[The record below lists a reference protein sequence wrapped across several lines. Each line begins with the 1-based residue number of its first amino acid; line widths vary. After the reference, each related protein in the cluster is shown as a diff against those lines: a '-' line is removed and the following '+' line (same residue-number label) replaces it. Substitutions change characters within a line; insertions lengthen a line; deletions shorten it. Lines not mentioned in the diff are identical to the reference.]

1 MSFARQSLG
10 SLLALVFGVA
20 VSVLLPRVLGAE
32 ARGEYQLAV
41 KLAGLVLA
49 VAQLG
54 IPEVLLQLMAE
65 RRATTGALIGTSL
78 SLGLAGAAFMALVLG
93 LAAPLFR
100 DNLLRGV
107 EPVLLWLT
115 LGGSIASLLALLARR
130 FIQLGG
136 RLNIYNG
143 LDVGRTLVFLALV
156 AIGGVVLPRQ
166 ALGPTLAWL
175 IGEVVLAI
183 VAIAYLWRMFT
194 PSNAIQTPKRDGLV
208 GRTAGGPWQPRPAL
222 ATELARSGAPIQF
235 GLLGMFLGSE
245 GGAFVLNA
253 NLDVASVGIYSVALS
268 VARLVLQV
276 SIALRTA
283 LQPRLLTAEQD
294 SAAMTA
300 RVTRHA
306 LLWMVAMACALGI
319 GSPLAPLIFTREFT
333 AVGPV
338 LVLLLPGMVAY
349 GVWQLVAS
357 HLLRLGRR
365 GLLAA
370 IAWLFG
376 LSSILLQALGAQVF
390 GLAGAAA
397 GLSVAYVAAT
407 VVVLVLFVQL
417 SGRPARELLP
427 VPGDL
432 AFYVGLTRR
441 VLATR

>member
-20 VSVLLPRVLGAE
+20 VSVLLPRVLGPE

-49 VAQLG
+49 VAQWG
-54 IPEVLLQLMAE
+54 IPEVLLQLMAD
-65 RRATTGALIGTSL
+65 RRQSLGRLIGTSM
-78 SLGLAGAAFMALVLG
+78 SLGVIGAALTALILG

-115 LGGSIASLLALLARR
+115 LGGSLASLVALLARR
-130 FIQLGG
+130 FIQLEG
-136 RLNIYNG
+136 RLDVYNG
-143 LDVGRTLVFLALV
+143 LDVGRTVLFLGLV
-156 AIGGVVLPRQ
+156 ALGGVVLPRQ
-166 ALGPTLAWL
+166 ALGPTAAWL
-175 IGEVVLAI
+175 IGEVLLAV
-183 VAIAYLWRMFT
+183 VAVAYLSRMSTRPSSPWR
-194 PSNAIQTPKRDGLV
+194 PE
-208 GRTAGGPWQPRPAL
+208 PAL
-222 ATELARSGAPIQF
+222 ATELVRSGAPIQF

-253 NLDVASVGIYSVALS
+253 SLDVASVGIYSVALS
-268 VARLVLQV
+268 VSRLVLQV

-283 LQPRLLTAEQD
+283 LQPRLVAAEQD

-300 RVTRHA
+300 RVTRHG
-306 LLWMVAMACALGI
+306 LLWMVAVACALAI
-319 GSPLAPLIFTREFT
+319 GSPLAPVIFTREFT

-338 LVLLLPGMVAY
+338 LVLLLPGMIAY

-357 HLLRLGRR
+357 HLLRVGRR

-370 IAWLFG
+370 VAWLFG
-376 LSSILLQALGAQVF
+376 ISSILLQALGAQVL

-397 GLSVAYVAAT
+397 GLTLAYVLAT
-407 VVVLVLFVQL
+407 LVVLVAFVQL
-417 SGRPARELLP
+417 TGRPARELLP

-441 VLATR
+441 VLAIR

>member
-1 MSFARQSLG
+1 
-10 SLLALVFGVA
+10 
-20 VSVLLPRVLGAE
+20 VLGPE

-49 VAQLG
+49 VAQWG
-54 IPEVLLQLMAE
+54 IPEVLLQLVAE
-65 RRATTGALIGTSL
+65 RRQSMGRLVGTSMGLGLLGAALMALI
-78 SLGLAGAAFMALVLG
+78 LG

-100 DNLLRGV
+100 DTLLRGV

-115 LGGSIASLLALLARR
+115 LGGSLASLVALLARR
-130 FIQLGG
+130 FIQLEG
-136 RLNIYNG
+136 RLDVYNG
-143 LDVGRTLVFLALV
+143 LDIGRTVLFLGLV
-156 AIGGVVLPRQ
+156 ALGGVVLPRQ
-166 ALGPTLAWL
+166 ALGPTVAWL
-175 IGEVVLAI
+175 IGEVVLAM
-183 VAIAYLWRMFT
+183 VAVAYLSRIASNISGAWR
-194 PSNAIQTPKRDGLV
+194 PE
-208 GRTAGGPWQPRPAL
+208 PAL

-268 VARLVLQV
+268 VSRLVLQV

-283 LQPRLLTAEQD
+283 LQPRLVAAEQD
-294 SAAMTA
+294 SAAVTA
-300 RVTRHA
+300 RVTRHG
-306 LLWMVAMACALGI
+306 LLWMVAVACVLAL
-319 GSPLAPLIFTREFT
+319 GSPLAPVIFTREFS

-338 LVLLLPGMVAY
+338 LVLLLPGMIAY
-349 GVWQLVAS
+349 GVWQLIAS
-357 HLLRLGRR
+357 HLLRVGRR

-370 IAWLFG
+370 VAWLFG
-376 LSSILLQALGAQVF
+376 LSSLLLQELGAQVL

-397 GLSVAYVAAT
+397 GLTLAYVLAT
-407 VVVLVLFVQL
+407 VVVLVAFVQL
-417 SGRPARELLP
+417 TGRPARELLP